1 MKKSFPSCCVCHP
14 WKTGTTEKE
23 EYCYNILY
31 NSISFGLLK
40 ESQKV
45 RNLGVNCLRLNFTTE
60 SPEQSADIL
69 QEFLNVY
76 LHGKTPGNQEYT
88 KGHFKRGAE

>member
-1 MKKSFPSCCVCHP
+1 MKKSFPVVVVCHP

-45 RNLGVNCLRLNFTTE
+45 RNLGVNCLRLNLRAEVTGTICRHTAGIFKCI
-60 SPEQSADIL
+60 SAR
-69 QEFLNVY
+69 QN
-76 LHGKTPGNQEYT
+76 T
-88 KGHFKRGAE
+88 R

>member
-1 MKKSFPSCCVCHP
+1 MAFVMEHI
-14 WKTGTTEKE
+14 T
-23 EYCYNILY
+23 
-31 NSISFGLLK
+31 
-40 ESQKV
+40 QKV

>member
-1 MKKSFPSCCVCHP
+1 MKKSFPVVVYVTHG
-14 WKTGTTEKE
+14 KQELQKKKNTV
-23 EYCYNILY
+23 IY

>member
-1 MKKSFPSCCVCHP
+1 MDSLRKQSRWLHLGCSRCAF
-14 WKTGTTEKE
+14 
-23 EYCYNILY
+23 LY